1 MTTKISIKKLTLCAL
16 FAALTAVMSQLL
28 IPIGPIP
35 INLAMLSVFVAGGLL
50 GSSAAALSQ
59 TVYVLMG
66 AVGLPVFAMLT
77 GGIGIV
83 LGPTGGYIIGYIAAA
98 WLIGLIVTKTSR
110 TFFNLVL
117 AMITG
122 LVLCYTL
129 GTAWFMVVTK
139 NALIE
144 SLMMC
149 VVPFLIGD
157 ALKIAAAA
165 FLVKRLQRFV

>member
-1 MTTKISIKKLTLCAL
+1 MTTQISIKKLTLCAML
-16 FAALTAVMSQLL
+16 AALTAVMSQLL

-83 LGPTGGYIIGYIAAA
+83 LGPTGG
-98 WLIGLIVTKTSR
+98 
-110 TFFNLVL
+110 
-117 AMITG
+117 
-122 LVLCYTL
+122 
-129 GTAWFMVVTK
+129 
-139 NALIE
+139 
-144 SLMMC
+144 
-149 VVPFLIGD
+149 
-157 ALKIAAAA
+157 
-165 FLVKRLQRFV
+165 